1 MNTKHRIDFHQHVV
15 PPFWASDLPSHGGDP
30 SGWESPQWSPEAA
43 INFMDSIGT
52 TKGVLSLTAPSVA
65 GWKGEERRAMAR
77 RVNNY
82 TAKLVKESNGRF
94 GNFATVP
101 LPDVE
106 GAVLEAKRA
115 LDELNA
121 EGVVLLTNYEG
132 KYLGDPAFEP
142 LWKILNERSAI
153 VFIHPGAP
161 QIKVLPGMPGPMID
175 YPFDTTRTAVHM
187 VANGV
192 LDRYTQVKCIL
203 SHAGGFVP
211 YTALRF
217 AGVLSMLNPDKFTV
231 DSVMERLRQFYF
243 DTALTSED
251 ITVKALLEFACP
263 GHVLFGSN
271 FPYAPAPA
279 ATMFTRQLDENSGI
293 SDSDKAA
300 INYGNGKKL
309 LSEQSRRQYPK
320 SRM

>member
-1 MNTKHRIDFHQHVV
+1 
-15 PPFWASDLPSHGGDP
+15 
-30 SGWESPQWSPEAA
+30 
-43 INFMDSIGT
+43 MDSIGPA
-52 TKGVLSLTAPSVA
+52 KGMLSLTAPSVS
-65 GWKGEERRAMAR
+65 GWKGEGRRAMAR
-77 RVNNY
+77 RVNDY
-82 TAKLVKESNGRF
+82 TEQLEKKSNGRF

-106 GAVLEAKRA
+106 GAVLEAKCV
-115 LDELNA
+115 LDELDA

-132 KYLGDPAFEP
+132 KYFGDSAFEP
-142 LWKILNERSAI
+142 RWEVLNERSAI

-251 ITVKALLEFACP
+251 ITVKALLEFACA
-263 GHVLFGSN
+263 GHVLFGSD

-279 ATMFTRQLDENSGI
+279 ATMFTRHLDEGVGLCDSGK
-293 SDSDKAA
+293 SA
-300 INYGNGKKL
+300 INHENGKKL
-309 LSEQSRRQYPK
+309 LGQQGRSQHPK
-320 SRM
+320 SKM